1 MLLPLSFEA
10 MEHGGAFTTR
20 AGVLDVDT
28 AKWILFDF
36 RTEMYL
42 VGKGGV
48 GRLGSLGGDISSQHT
63 FFRAYLAAVNVD
75 TCLTEYHTRSMTIV

>member
-20 AGVLDVDT
+20 AGVLDVDAT
-28 AKWILFDF
+28 KWILFDF

-48 GRLGSLGGDISSQHT
+48 GRLGSLGGDISS
-63 FFRAYLAAVNVD
+63 
-75 TCLTEYHTRSMTIV
+75 